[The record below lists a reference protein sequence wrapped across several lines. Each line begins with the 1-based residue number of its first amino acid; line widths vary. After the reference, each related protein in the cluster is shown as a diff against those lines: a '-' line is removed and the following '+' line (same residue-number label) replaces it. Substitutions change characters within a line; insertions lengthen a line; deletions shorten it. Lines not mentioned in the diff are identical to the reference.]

1 MSSENTISKDAITIN
16 QSTEQALEETIL
28 SPRFYTTDF
37 DEMDKINIC
46 VEYDEDKPVYKE
58 FEGWLSSTE
67 GVTEYKNL
75 PKNAKKYIE
84 YIEDF
89 IKCSASII
97 STGPSRDQTISR

>member
-1 MSSENTISKDAITIN
+1 LPSDESSQFLVKPIYKTMSGWQESTFGIN
-16 QSTEQALEETIL
+16 QWS
-28 SPRFYTTDF
+28 
-37 DEMDKINIC
+37 
-46 VEYDEDKPVYKE
+46 
-58 FEGWLSSTE
+58 
-67 GVTEYKNL
+67 NL